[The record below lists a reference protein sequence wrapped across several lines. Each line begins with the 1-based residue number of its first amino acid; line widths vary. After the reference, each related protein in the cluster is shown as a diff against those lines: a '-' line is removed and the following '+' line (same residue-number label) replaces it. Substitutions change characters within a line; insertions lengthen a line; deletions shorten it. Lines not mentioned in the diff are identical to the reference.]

1 MLFRSLRATME
12 IPFLLLMVRL
22 RIKFPLRVLILGS
35 ALLMGM
41 ECLGLG
47 LLANSLPT
55 MMLFCM
61 LFGLGNGLF
70 LGSSLNYVYELAPSH
85 LKASAQ
91 AFFTSMSS
99 VAGILG
105 NLVGGAVFDAI
116 GAKTFYITVSVLF
129 VLSAGVFLMSFKKG
143 EASGQN

>member
-1 MLFRSLRATME
+1 
-12 IPFLLLMVRL
+12 
-22 RIKFPLRVLILGS
+22 
-35 ALLMGM
+35 
-41 ECLGLG
+41 
-47 LLANSLPT
+47 
-55 MMLFCM
+55 M